1 MRTLPTP
8 EECATWT
15 DEDYFAY
22 DAVNASALKEL
33 VKSPKLY
40 QHSLSV
46 KKPPTINMVLG
57 SAIHCLTFEASE
69 FELRYAIWEGG
80 SRRTKAYKEWASGVA
95 AEGRA
100 ILTESEHMNALEVA
114 RAATRHPLL
123 LELLGHPGTHVE
135 RVIVWDGLFGVCKA
149 KLDLLHYSE
158 EHGLI
163 VGDLKTTGNAL
174 DEHSLTHLMG
184 RYLVH
189 LQLYHYWQA
198 ACALFGLPVNVMQNA
213 RLIALYAETSA
224 PYDTVACE
232 LGPETIEQVKS
243 LYYDLAE
250 TFHECQRLNSWP
262 GYQRERLV
270 EIPAYY
276 TQQK

>member
-15 DEDYFAY
+15 DAEYFAY

-46 KKPPTINMVLG
+46 KKPPTLNMVLG

-80 SRRTKAYKEWASGVA
+80 SRRTKAYKEWA
-95 AEGRA
+95 AEQATAGRA
-100 ILTESEHMNALEVA
+100 VLTESEHMTALEVA
-114 RAATRHPLL
+114 RAATRHPLM

-135 RVIVWDGLFGVCKA
+135 RAIVWDGYFGRSKA
-149 KLDLLHYSE
+149 KVDLLHYSE

-163 VGDLKTTGNAL
+163 VLDLKTTGSAL
-174 DEHSLTHLMG
+174 DEHSLTHSMG

-198 ACALFGLPVNVMQNA
+198 ACALFDLDAGETYDA

-224 PYDTVACE
+224 PHDTVACE
-232 LGPETIEQVKS
+232 LGPETLAQVHT
-243 LYYDLAE
+243 LYLDLAE
-250 TFHECQRLNSWP
+250 TYDECATLGNWP
-262 GYQRERLV
+262 GYQQQRLV

>member
-15 DEDYFAY
+15 DAEYFAY

-40 QHSLSV
+40 QHSLTTQ
-46 KKPPTINMVLG
+46 KPPTLNMVLG

-69 FELRYAIWEGG
+69 FLLRYAIWEGG
-80 SRRTKAYKEWASGVA
+80 SRRTKAYKEWA
-95 AEGRA
+95 AEQATAGRA
-100 ILTESEHMNALEVA
+100 VLTESEHMTALEVA
-114 RAATRHPLL
+114 RAATRHPLM

-135 RVIVWDGLFGVCKA
+135 RAIVWDGYFGRSKA
-149 KLDLLHYSE
+149 KVDLLHYSE

-163 VGDLKTTGNAL
+163 VLDLKTTGSAL
-174 DEHSLTHLMG
+174 DEHSLTHSMG

-198 ACALFGLPVNVMQNA
+198 ACALFDLDAGETYDA

-224 PYDTVACE
+224 PHDTVACE
-232 LGPETIEQVKS
+232 LGPETIAQVKN
-243 LYYDLAE
+243 LYLDLVATYD
-250 TFHECQRLNSWP
+250 ECTTLGNWP
-262 GYQRERLV
+262 GYQQQRLV